1 MSEWFN
7 VKEIRV
13 REHRAKARPGSR
25 PCLMIVYSLE
35 DHKDAFD
42 FLAFASDKTFAREM
56 AAARWCALRGEE
68 RVPETTAEAAKKRGT
83 RSPAAGYDHPGRRLG
98 AGL

>member
-7 VKEIRV
+7 VKETRV

-42 FLAFASDKTFAREM
+42 FLAFESDKTFAREM

-68 RVPETTAEAAKKRGT
+68 PVPETTAEAAKKRGT
-83 RSPAAGYDHPGRRLG
+83 RSPAAGYDHPGGRLG